1 MNSMIVPVAAMLLG
15 ALGVVENTLHQ
26 RRIRAIPIRINVN
39 GTRGKSTVTRLIAA
53 GLRSGGLR
61 TVGKTTGTA
70 PRLMLPD
77 GSEEPIRRRGRA
89 RISEHIAVA
98 KRAFGE
104 GADALVVEC
113 MALTPENQAV
123 YEHVLVRST
132 IGVITNIRP
141 DHLEVMGPGLEDVA
155 ETLALTVPD
164 RGKLVTLDGPHLD
177 VIRQECARRDASLH
191 LADPASVS
199 EEELAQFRYTSF
211 AENVALALL
220 ACELAGVDRAIALR
234 GMVQALPDPGVSPVV
249 SLAVDGRSLR
259 IVNAFAANDVE
270 STLKMWEDFVEPHVS
285 DHDRTFVMV
294 NNRSDRPHRVEEMS
308 RMAASLPVDCLFYVG
323 DLQRLA
329 VRLTPAGKA
338 PVVLALGSRRPAEI
352 LQQVAARVP
361 EGGSAILFLVGNMK
375 GAGSSLTEEIAART
389 GAVSA

>member
-1 MNSMIVPVAAMLLG
+1 M
-15 ALGVVENTLHQ
+15 
-26 RRIRAIPIRINVN
+26 
-39 GTRGKSTVTRLIAA
+39 
-53 GLRSGGLR
+53 
-61 TVGKTTGTA
+61 
-70 PRLMLPD
+70 
-77 GSEEPIRRRGRA
+77 
-89 RISEHIAVA
+89 A

-270 STLKMWEDFVEPHVS
+270 STLKMWEDFR
-285 DHDRTFVMV
+285 RTARF
-294 NNRSDRPHRVEEMS
+294 RPRPNVRNGEQQE
-308 RMAASLPVDCLFYVG
+308 RPV
-323 DLQRLA
+323 
-329 VRLTPAGKA
+329 
-338 PVVLALGSRRPAEI
+338 
-352 LQQVAARVP
+352 
-361 EGGSAILFLVGNMK
+361 
-375 GAGSSLTEEIAART
+375 RT
-389 GAVSA
+389 GWRRCPGWRRASPWTACSMSGTCSVWRCGSLRRERRQWF